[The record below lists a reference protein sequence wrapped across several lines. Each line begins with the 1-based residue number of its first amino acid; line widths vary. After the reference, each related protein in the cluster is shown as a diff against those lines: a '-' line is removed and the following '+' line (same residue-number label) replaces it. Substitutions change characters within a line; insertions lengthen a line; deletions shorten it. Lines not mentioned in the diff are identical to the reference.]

1 VGESH
6 AWSMEDLVQ
15 IGKIIG
21 THGHK
26 GEVKVYPLTDFPE
39 RFLSLQ
45 EVILMTSS
53 GQIKALSVKNS
64 RFHKTYVIMELEGC
78 HTISEAQELKGC
90 TINIPQEQV
99 HPLEDGEYYYFQL
112 IGLQVYTEEELY
124 LGILD
129 NIFPTGSNDVYV
141 VKNDQKE
148 YLIPAIK
155 EVVKEVN
162 LEKRRITIHPLKG
175 LLDPSDAL

>member
-1 VGESH
+1 MGESH

-15 IGKIIG
+15 IGRIIG
-21 THGHK
+21 AHSNK

-39 RFLSLQ
+39 RFHSLK
-45 EVILMTSS
+45 EIILMTPS
-53 GQIKALSVKNS
+53 GRKSLSVEKV
-64 RFHKTYVIMELEGC
+64 RFHKTYVIMKLEGC

-90 TINIPQEQV
+90 TIVIPEGQV
-99 HPLEDGEYYYFQL
+99 HPLEEGEYYYFQL
-112 IGLQVYTEEELY
+112 IGLEVYTEEDLY
-124 LGILD
+124 LGILKD
-129 NIFPTGSNDVYV
+129 IFPTGSNDVYV

-155 EVVKEVN
+155 DVVKEVS

-175 LLDPSDAL
+175 LLDSSDAL